1 MQFFFIL
8 WPVFVWFFHSPA
20 FLPADTFE
28 LWGHEM
34 RIITFSRNVFLPLT
48 NVCANACGYCS
59 FKAPVAEGCV
69 MPKEEVISILER
81 GAAFSCTEALFTFGE
96 RPEREIGFTKYINRI
111 GYPDIL
117 SYCKDMSRYAISLG
131 ILPHTN
137 AGILTY
143 EELEELRHVNA
154 SMGLMLETT
163 ADIPAHAHSPGKDP
177 SIRIEMMEDAGRL
190 KIPFTTGLLL
200 GIGEK
205 REDRIESLEVI
216 RDLHKKYGHIQ
227 EVIVQNFCPK
237 AGTDMASYLGASTEV
252 IGDTIRLAKE
262 ILPTDVGIQ
271 IPPNLADASLMLDL
285 GVTDLGG
292 VSPVTVDYINPEHP
306 WPALDALKDIARGY
320 EVRERLCIYEK
331 YCDPAWVS
339 PEIFKLVSE
348 LAKKI
353 Y

>member
-1 MQFFFIL
+1 M
-8 WPVFVWFFHSPA
+8 
-20 FLPADTFE
+20 
-28 LWGHEM
+28 
-34 RIITFSRNVFLPLT
+34 
-48 NVCANACGYCS
+48 
-59 FKAPVAEGCV
+59 
-69 MPKEEVISILER
+69 
-81 GAAFSCTEALFTFGE
+81 
-96 RPEREIGFTKYINRI
+96 

-143 EELEELRHVNA
+143 EELEDLRPVNA

-177 SIRIEMMEDAGRL
+177 AVRIEMMENAGKL

-200 GIGEK
+200 GIGET
-205 REDRIESLEVI
+205 RDDRIESFEVI
-216 RDLHKKYGHIQ
+216 RDLHKKFGHIQ

-237 AGTDMASYLGASTEV
+237 EGTDMASFPGASTEV
-252 IGDTIRLAKE
+252 IADTLTLAKE
-262 ILPTDVGIQ
+262 ILPSDVSIQ
-271 IPPNLADASLMLDL
+271 IPPNLADASLLLDL

-292 VSPVTVDYINPEHP
+292 VSPVTIDYINPEHP

-320 EVRERLCIYEK
+320 EVKERLCIYEK
-331 YCDPAWVS
+331 YCTPAWVA
-339 PEIFKLVSE
+339 PELFGLVSE

>member
-1 MQFFFIL
+1 M
-8 WPVFVWFFHSPA
+8 S
-20 FLPADTFE
+20 
-28 LWGHEM
+28 
-34 RIITFSRNVFLPLT
+34 
-48 NVCANACGYCS
+48 
-59 FKAPVAEGCV
+59 
-69 MPKEEVISILER
+69 KEEVISTLER

-96 RPEREIGFTKYINRI
+96 RPEREAGFAAYINRM

-117 SYCKDMSRYAISLG
+117 SYCKDMSRYAVSLG

-143 EELEELRHVNA
+143 EELEELRPVNA

-163 ADIPAHAHSPGKDP
+163 AEIPAHTHSPGKDP
-177 SIRIEMMEDAGRL
+177 AVRIEMMENAGKL

-200 GIGEK
+200 GIGES
-205 REDRIESLEVI
+205 RDDRIESLEVI

-237 AGTDMASYLGASTEV
+237 EGTDMASYPGASTEV
-252 IGDTIRLAKE
+252 IADTITLAKE
-262 ILPTDVGIQ
+262 ILPSDVSIQ
-271 IPPNLADASLMLDL
+271 IPPNLADASSLLDL

-292 VSPVTVDYINPEHP
+292 VSPVTIDYINPEHP
-306 WPALDALKDIARGY
+306 WPALDALKDIAHGY
-320 EVRERLCIYEK
+320 EVKERLCIYEK
-331 YCDPAWVS
+331 YCNPTWVA
-339 PEIFKLVSE
+339 PELFGLVSE